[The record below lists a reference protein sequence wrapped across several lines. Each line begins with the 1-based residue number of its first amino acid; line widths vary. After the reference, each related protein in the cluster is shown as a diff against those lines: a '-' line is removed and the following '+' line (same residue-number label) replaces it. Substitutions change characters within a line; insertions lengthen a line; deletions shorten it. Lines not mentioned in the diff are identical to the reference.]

1 MRGERTPLSN
11 GLFYGSVSGAFGG
24 SLWALFFSLPTDET
38 LTVPRWILIGGGF
51 LFWFV
56 VGFLVGAFNTPRSAN
71 RIAPPAKT
79 MLLLFQRMLVAVG
92 WFFYRLL
99 VGYFVGTVL
108 TTITLIMFSLI
119 FAAARLFLDLEK
131 IPFDGPVPAAAVGS
145 ALTGILCGFSGAVFG
160 ALIGTRRSSSS
171 LPAIG
176 SRAARSSFVSL
187 LLGISFGA
195 ALRLPPDKEGMHLF
209 VYVTASIPISI
220 LAGILGG
227 MWTDIRNIRDRR
239 SD

>member
-1 MRGERTPLSN
+1 MKGERTPLSN
-11 GLFYGSVSGAFGG
+11 GLLYGSVSGTFGG
-24 SLWALFFSLPTDET
+24 SLWAMFFSLPTDET

-56 VGFLVGAFNTPRSAN
+56 AGFLLGVFNTPRSAN
-71 RIAPPAKT
+71 QIAPPAKT
-79 MLLLFQRMLVAVG
+79 MLFLFQRMLVAVG

-99 VGYFVGTVL
+99 VGYFVGAVV
-108 TTITLIMFSLI
+108 TTIALIVFSLI

-131 IPFDGPVPAAAVGS
+131 IPFDSPVPAAAAGS
-145 ALTGILCGFSGAVFG
+145 AMTGILCGFNGAIFG

-171 LPAIG
+171 RPAIG

-195 ALRLPPDKEGMHLF
+195 ALRLPPDKEGMHFF
-209 VYVTASIPISI
+209 VYLAVSIPISI

-227 MWTDIRNIRDRR
+227 LWTDIRRVRDN
-239 SD
+239 